1 MDGMDDKDFNDML
14 RLWQEVFG
22 DDEAYVRDYLLSWR
36 QRGNSF
42 VRRMDGSIVSTAD
55 VHGFSC
61 DGIDVSYIFGVM
73 TDKRYRGR
81 GLASSIVV
89 EILRWLGNG
98 NGYLAML
105 VAGSDTLAEWYRG
118 FGFSRRFSGPVSLLS
133 DDGSF
138 DFGTGCLECN
148 LPQYRIV
155 DVAAYLTVYS
165 ERVDSSD
172 FSVCVT
178 DSVIESNNGVFAVG
192 KGKAERLSTGSGTCV
207 TVSQLADLYPL
218 DLRFFSYR
226 G

>member
-1 MDGMDDKDFNDML
+1 MDGMDDKDFNDMM
-14 RLWQEVFG
+14 RLWQEGFG
-22 DDEAYVRDYLLSWR
+22 DDEGYVRDYLLSWR

-42 VRRMDGSIVSTAD
+42 VRRRDGSIVSTAD
-55 VHGFSC
+55 VHRFSC

-89 EILRWLGNG
+89 EILRWLGDG

-105 VAGSDTLAEWYRG
+105 IAGSDALAEWYRG
-118 FGFSRRFSGPVSLLS
+118 FGFSSRFSRPVSLLS
-133 DDGSF
+133 DDGLF

-148 LPQYRIV
+148 LPQYRIA
-155 DVAAYLTVYS
+155 DVAAYLSVYS
-165 ERVDSSD
+165 ARVDSSD

-192 KGKAERLSTGSGTCV
+192 NGKAERLSQGGEKCV
-207 TVSQLADLYPL
+207 TVSQLADLFPL
-218 DLRFFSYR
+218 DLGVFSY
-226 G
+226 GG